1 MQSLFG
7 IPIGPLAVVLVIAL
21 ALVVSVVSAFAL
33 RNRVFFKLGVRNVR
47 RRRGRTALIVTGL
60 MLGTTIIAAALASG
74 DTMSHTIRISAIEA
88 LGSTDEIVSVK
99 RAEVSTDVPLGEAT
113 SVDYFRRGRRPAD
126 HARASALLAL
136 RRRRAGDRRARR
148 RAEPD
153 GTTERAAGHALREH
167 RSEPCRVR

>member
-7 IPIGPLAVVLVIAL
+7 IPIGPLAVVLAIAL
-21 ALVVSVVSAFAL
+21 ALVVGVVSAFAL

-74 DTMSHTIRISAIEA
+74 DTMSHTIRMSAIES

-99 RAEVSTDVPLGEAT
+99 RAEVEHRRSARRGDERGVLQ
-113 SVDYFRRGRRPAD
+113 RGRRPDD
-126 HARASALLAL
+126 HARASSLCRTSTAS
-136 RRRRAGDRRARR
+136 RRRSWSPLPRR
-148 RAEPD
+148 
-153 GTTERAAGHALREH
+153 T
-167 RSEPCRVR
+167 

>member
-1 MQSLFG
+1 M
-7 IPIGPLAVVLVIAL
+7 IAL

-74 DTMSHTIRISAIEA
+74 DTMSHTIRMSAIET

-99 RAEVSTDVPLGEAT
+99 RADVNTDVPLGEAT
-113 SVDYFRRGRRPAD
+113 SVEYFSEDVVRMITHGFFGHPA
-126 HARASALLAL
+126 STAL
-136 RRRRAGDRRARR
+136 RRQSWSPLPRR
-148 RAEPD
+148 
-153 GTTERAAGHALREH
+153 T
-167 RSEPCRVR
+167 